1 MVEEEEK
8 VHVEEDVEKEKVE
21 KKAVEKKAVEKG

>member
-1 MVEEEEK
+1 MERMVEEEEK

-21 KKAVEKKAVEKG
+21 KKAVEKG